1 MSRALIEVLQ
11 LIEMDSRLV
20 NDKDRWLDV
29 DLLALPETSLVLV
42 QQVIALGRKDLYAAA
57 GCADIQNVDTLYMV
71 GFNTLQYHIKQ
82 LVLQTC
88 KGKIH
93 VPSPFG
99 GGLIRREPI
108 WRGIKPVMTVY

>member
-1 MSRALIEVLQ
+1 MSRALIDVLQ
-11 LIEMDSRLV
+11 CIEMDNSLI

-29 DLLALPETSLVLV
+29 DLLTLPETTLLLV
-42 QQVIALGRKDLYAAA
+42 QQVITLGRKDLYAAP
-57 GCADIQNVDTLYMV
+57 GCANIQNVDTLYMV

-99 GGLIRREPI
+99 GGLIRREPV
-108 WRGIKPVMTVY
+108 WRKIKPVLTVY